1 MHLTHDDLVLHYY
14 GESGQEAARLDAHL
28 AGCDEC
34 RAALERLQHTLALV
48 EANAEGE
55 PAAGY
60 EATMWA
66 RLQGQLEA
74 PAPWWQ
80 RIFPHSSSRW
90 ILAAGSAAI
99 VAVAFYSGWRA
110 REVTTPVTTTAA
122 AGTSAETAPMRTR
135 VLVIAVGDHLDRA
148 QVVLSEVVNGE
159 AEDADAFAAER
170 LRATDLVATNRL
182 VRQTASLSGDE
193 SYDGVLEELE
203 RALSDIANAPDDLTV
218 EDWNALKARID
229 TQGLLFRVR
238 VLADDLR
245 AQQRPATSLPKGKT
259 S

>member
-14 GESGQEAARLDAHL
+14 GESGQDLARVDAHL
-28 AGCDEC
+28 SACDEC
-34 RAALERLQHTLALV
+34 RAALVRLQRTLALV
-48 EANAEGE
+48 DANAEGE
-55 PAAGY
+55 PARGY

-66 RLQGQLEA
+66 RLQDRLEA
-74 PAPWWQ
+74 PAPWWHTLW
-80 RIFPHSSSRW
+80 RRGSARW
-90 ILAAGSAAI
+90 VLAASTAAI

-110 REVTTPVTTTAA
+110 REVTAPATTAVV
-122 AGTSAETAPMRTR
+122 GSSAETAPMRTR

-193 SYDGVLEELE
+193 SYDLVLEELE

-245 AQQRPATSLPKGKT
+245 AQQRPAISLPKGKT